1 MKKLFVFLVL
11 CFLGFSA
18 WAQGADTKAA
28 VDAVNGLSLD
38 LYKKLASQEKG
49 NLFFSP
55 YSISDALAMTYGGAR
70 GTTAQ
75 EMAKTLYFPAEQ
87 LTLHKSFAAF
97 NNNLEAI
104 QKKGDI
110 KIDTANAV
118 WLQSDY
124 ANDPVWGYFKCK
136 ADYLQLL
143 QDYYKSGLSQVD
155 YRDTS
160 KSAFIRDTINAWVE
174 KKTNNKIKNL
184 VPSDLPDKT
193 TRLILVNAIYFKGKW
208 QDEFKKENTKPAP
221 FYLETGKTQEVKMM
235 NQQKYFDY
243 QEDADEQVLSV
254 PYKGND
260 LSMVI
265 ILPKDKNGL
274 AAVESGLT
282 AEKIDKWANVRH
294 EKKVDV
300 YLPKFKLESKF
311 TLNDTLKEMGM
322 PLAFD
327 ENNADFSGMADFPI
341 DYHLYVARVI
351 HKAFVDVYE
360 EGTEAAAS
368 TAVFMGLCGAASGVH
383 YKPKVFRADHPFI
396 FLIKDNK
403 TGAIL
408 FLGRYVKPEPK

>member
-1 MKKLFVFLVL
+1 MKKLFVFVAL

-18 WAQGADTKAA
+18 WAQGADTKVA
-28 VDAVNGLSLD
+28 VDAVNGLSVD

-70 GTTAQ
+70 GATAA

-87 LTLHKSFAAF
+87 LTLHKSFSEF

-118 WLQSDY
+118 WLQSDF

-136 ADYLQLL
+136 ADYLQSLK
-143 QDYYKSGLSQVD
+143 DYYKSGLNQVD

-174 KKTNNKIKNL
+174 QKTNNKIKNL
-184 VPSDLPDKT
+184 IPLDVPDQD
-193 TRLILVNAIYFKGKW
+193 TRLILVNAIYFKGTW
-208 QDEFKKENTKPAP
+208 QDEFNKKNTKPMP
-221 FYLETGKTQEVKMM
+221 FYLHDNETKEAQMM
-235 NQQKYFDY
+235 Y
-243 QEDADEQVLSV
+243 QRASFQYAEDKDVQVLTM
-254 PYKGND
+254 PYEGYD
-260 LSMVI
+260 LSMTI
-265 ILPKDKNGL
+265 ILPKEKNGL
-274 AAVESGLT
+274 AAVENGLT
-282 AEKIDKWANVRH
+282 TEKLSKMVNIRIC
-294 EKKVDV
+294 EVDV
-300 YLPKFKLESKF
+300 YLPKFKLESEF
-311 TLNDTLKEMGM
+311 TLNDTLKKMGM

-327 ENNADFSGMADFPI
+327 GNNADFSGMADFPPG
-341 DYHLYVARVI
+341 YHLYISKVI

-360 EGTEAAAS
+360 EGTEAAAATMVS
-368 TAVFMGLCGAASGVH
+368 VNSSSSASFDE
-383 YKPKVFRADHPFI
+383 PKIFRADHPFI

-408 FLGRYVKPEPK
+408 FLGRYVKPESK